1 MQRRDPKAS
10 DEEEYLENLFDV
22 LCSCLM
28 QPFSRTAF
36 FEAEGDTMSVADP
49 DHEHQRR
56 YCCVVTVLLVKQQ
69 RDADFIAQSSRPVSF

>member
-1 MQRRDPKAS
+1 MMRRDPKAS

-36 FEAEGDTMSVADP
+36 FEAEGEAYLEFMLP
-49 DHEHQRR
+49 
-56 YCCVVTVLLVKQQ
+56 
-69 RDADFIAQSSRPVSF
+69 

>member
-1 MQRRDPKAS
+1 MVHSFASTRVACDCRDPKAS

-36 FEAEGDTMSVADP
+36 FEAEGASLIYRLSLAMMLTCP
-49 DHEHQRR
+49 
-56 YCCVVTVLLVKQQ
+56 VL
-69 RDADFIAQSSRPVSF
+69 RSIP

>member
-1 MQRRDPKAS
+1 MVNTLINADILITVSSPQRFALTVTRLFMHRRDPKAS

-36 FEAEGDTMSVADP
+36 FEAEGDTPKLRADP
-49 DHEHQRR
+49 PHS
-56 YCCVVTVLLVKQQ
+56 
-69 RDADFIAQSSRPVSF
+69 I